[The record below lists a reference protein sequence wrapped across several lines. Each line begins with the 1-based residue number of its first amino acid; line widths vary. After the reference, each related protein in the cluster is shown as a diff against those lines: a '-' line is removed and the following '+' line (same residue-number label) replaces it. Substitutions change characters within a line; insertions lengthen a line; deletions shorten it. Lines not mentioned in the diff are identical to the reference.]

1 MKLKIIYQKVLTES
15 LTNYPSKLCHE
26 PNPSR
31 VPRKP
36 HVIGYHA
43 QSTWT
48 LKCDNIACNILKNL
62 GVIITI
68 ENQRFGFDI
77 DILVELF

>member
-1 MKLKIIYQKVLTES
+1 MKLKIIYQKVLTE
-15 LTNYPSKLCHE
+15 
-26 PNPSR
+26 SR

-62 GVIITI
+62 GVIIII
-68 ENQRFGFDI
+68 EK
-77 DILVELF
+77 